1 MFSPSLPGSG
11 GCSAISGTTVLHRLR
26 RLQKSRCGRD
36 VDVHGLQFRPPVDV
50 VRGWLLVLLSR
61 APNAAALF
69 VAYLHSKE
77 GQKWMWKQNGLDL
90 PLYPESVM
98 RKRLL
103 AAQDAGAKIVMN
115 SPQWLGSQGGYAK
128 YRKSLQKIL
137 KAKRKKKK

>member
-1 MFSPSLPGSG
+1 VSGAADRLTSGEFLMLVFSCGDQYVNRAKNAGSG
-11 GCSAISGTTVLHRLR
+11 EPLGYALMKEAVISHTRY
-26 RLQKSRCGRD
+26 
-36 VDVHGLQFRPPVDV
+36 GLVPVN
-50 VRGWLLVLLSR
+50 SR